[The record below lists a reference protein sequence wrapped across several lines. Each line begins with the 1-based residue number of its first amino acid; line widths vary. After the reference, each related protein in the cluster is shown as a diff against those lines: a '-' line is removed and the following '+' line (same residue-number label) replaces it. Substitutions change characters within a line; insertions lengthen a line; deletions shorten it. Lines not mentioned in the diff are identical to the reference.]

1 MKNWLKYLLV
11 SIVALAFYNGAGEHL
26 VAERCSSEAIENTS
40 GIENV
45 YNSSV
50 CTNLS
55 SPDSDFCAPRPE
67 PSVTAPRPAPNVSS
81 SRMQSNGRRHESSS
95 RQNFEIVKS
104 GKTINSGIR
113 YVLQK
118 QSIFSHS
125 TLIEPASRLVCLCR
139 FII

>member
-1 MKNWLKYLLV
+1 MKKWLKYLLV
-11 SIVALAFYNGAGEHL
+11 SIVALAFYNGAGEYF
-26 VAERCSSEAIENTS
+26 VAERCASEAIENTS

-45 YNSSV
+45 YTSAV

-55 SPDSDFCAPRPE
+55 SPDSDFCPARQIS
-67 PSVTAPRPAPNVSS
+67 SVTAPRL
-81 SRMQSNGRRHESSS
+81 QSNGRRHESTS
-95 RQNFEIVKS
+95 RQNFEFVKS
-104 GKTINSGIR
+104 GKIINSGIR

-118 QSIFSHS
+118 QSILSHS